1 MPEWSDQALILSVRP
16 YAEHDAV
23 VNVLTT
29 SHGRQAGLV
38 RGGQSSKHRGT
49 LQPGN
54 KVDVFWRARL
64 AEHLGAM
71 QIDMVPLM
79 LRLCWMML
87 SLRGCLRFAH

>member
-16 YAEHDAV
+16 YAEYDAV

-49 LQPGN
+49 LQRQQVYFSIWVKICYQIGWPTVCN
-54 KVDVFWRARL
+54 
-64 AEHLGAM
+64 M
-71 QIDMVPLM
+71 QSVRMN
-79 LRLCWMML
+79 L
-87 SLRGCLRFAH
+87 SLKLELGFV